1 MKVYHGSI
9 IEVAHPLVSLGRRN
23 LDFGK
28 GFYVTDIKEQAQ
40 RWAERMGRRKLAAP
54 IVSIY
59 NFEVEK
65 ARECCRFSFSMRN
78 TLISITSFFIALQK
92 YKIF

>member
-40 RWAERMGRRKLAAP
+40 RWADEWGEGSLLRRL
-54 IVSIY
+54 
-59 NFEVEK
+59 
-65 ARECCRFSFSMRN
+65 
-78 TLISITSFFIALQK
+78 
-92 YKIF
+92 

>member
-28 GFYVTDIKEQAQ
+28 SFYVTDIKEQAK

-65 ARECCRFSFSMRN
+65 ARECMFLLQLFN
-78 TLISITSFFIALQK
+78 EKHLDIYNFISLQK